1 MEWHLQHAPFIA
13 PREGCKPTYS
23 LMPWACRR
31 DEGIYY
37 DDDRIDRFSDKA
49 IVITVCGY
57 TF

>member
-1 MEWHLQHAPFIA
+1 MEWHLQHATFIA
-13 PREGCKPTYS
+13 PREGCEPIYS
-23 LMPWACRR
+23 LMLWACRR
-31 DEGIYY
+31 DEGFYY